1 MFFYLKWCKIRLNN
15 TFHVEIMGNHLL
27 DVVNENDEVIGEA
40 YKDQKAEFGFIS
52 RVAAVFLCDLENNI
66 LICKRAPH
74 KKYSPNLYDL
84 AAVGAVL
91 QGETYE
97 EASLRELE
105 EELGIKCE
113 LQMLDKFYQ
122 EAEAVGDGKKLKY
135 FCAVFLGKTDAQP
148 VLNEELSEIRKISWD
163 QLQLELKNNL
173 NKFCPG
179 FINDFRQVEE
189 KLGKIIRTR

>member
-1 MFFYLKWCKIRLNN
+1 
-15 TFHVEIMGNHLL
+15 MGNHLL
-27 DVVNENDEVIGEA
+27 DVVDENDEVIGQA
-40 YKDQKAEFGFIS
+40 FKDQKALQGYIS

-66 LICKRAPH
+66 FICKRAAH

-97 EASLRELE
+97 EASMRELE
-105 EELGIKCE
+105 EELGVKCD

-135 FCAVFLGKTDAQP
+135 FCAVFLGKTDAKP
-148 VLNEELSEIRKISWD
+148 ILNEELSEIRKMSWD
-163 QLQLELKNNL
+163 ELQLELKNNL
-173 NKFCPG
+173 DKFCPG

-189 KLGKIIRTR
+189 KLEKIIKSK